1 MRTVKDI
8 LSVILLLFGIGWS
21 LWFVFAG
28 FGNPQDPLYWL
39 YKYQTLECGWMAIGT
54 ILTGGA
60 LVRLFGANLLM
71 LRLAAWVT
79 VASAIVLPYCCL
91 LTKEQRRNNIHW
103 LALAFAF
110 MNYGAFQE
118 FSSGT
123 LTVLLLSAIWVCA
136 VQRPTTNDKR
146 QILSAVLAGLAVTV
160 RFPNILVLLILI
172 PLWKKRS
179 LWLVPIAALSAGLV
193 YLLGYA
199 LITPV
204 SMDPA
209 MGSHGV
215 GEMISALWDRGSV
228 LLLYLLMWGGVLAIG
243 RFANDQRP
251 MTNDKLPIAA
261 GVIVGALLSYYVSRA
276 IPTWKWYNM
285 DLTYLISAMILVIT
299 LYRYTVISRDRAL
312 LIGALLLMIATLG
325 TDTAWLKLFPAVLCL
340 LPVAAVQYESSMRQ
354 YLFPVLLILAVTVM
368 IRFSINS
375 VGSSNLRVSNTPS
388 QVAPYTHIRITE
400 KEEAWMQQVLADY
413 SSLNDPYGEADRT
426 NGMSKEMVNVLAV
439 GRNMHLMRAITGC
452 EAAVYN
458 EFWSNIFDSVYTT
471 KYEQIIEAQ
480 HPIVFCSFA
489 PNFKKET
496 DRDTESC
503 LENMLR
509 ANGYHEID
517 RSDYKYMIYIPP
529 MLND

>member
-1 MRTVKDI
+1 MRSYKDI
-8 LSVILLLFGIGWS
+8 LSVSLLLFAIGWS

-39 YKYQTLECGWMAIGT
+39 YKYQTLECGWMAVGT
-54 ILTGGA
+54 ILTGAA

-71 LRLAAWVT
+71 LRLTAWAT
-79 VASAIVLPYCCL
+79 VAAAIVLPYCAL
-91 LTKEQRRNNIHW
+91 LTKEQRRDNIHW

-136 VQRPTTNDKR
+136 VKSQITNDKL
-146 QILSAVLAGLAVTV
+146 QIVTAILAGIAVTV

-172 PLWKKRS
+172 PLWRKKS

-204 SMDPA
+204 SMDPS

-215 GEMISALWDRGSV
+215 GEMISALWERSYV
-228 LLLYLLMWGGVLAIG
+228 LILYLLMGGGALAIG
-243 RFANDQRP
+243 YKSQIANIKFQI
-251 MTNDKLPIAA
+251 LA
-261 GVIVGALLSYYVSRA
+261 GVIVGALLSCYVTYA
-276 IPTWKWYNM
+276 IPTWKWYNI
-285 DLTYLISAMILVIT
+285 DLTYMISAMVLVLAVGKLPIT
-299 LYRYTVISRDRAL
+299 NYQLP
-312 LIGALLLMIATLG
+312 IGAIILMIATLG
-325 TDTAWLKLFPAVLCL
+325 TDMAWLKLFPAVLCL
-340 LPVAAVQYESSMRQ
+340 LPVAASSYEAPMRR
-354 YLFPVLLILAVTVM
+354 YLFPLLAIFAVTVM

-388 QVAPYTHIRITE
+388 QIAPYTHIRITD
-400 KEEAWMQQVLADY
+400 KEEAWMQQVLADRD
-413 SSLNDPYGEADRT
+413 SLAGE
-426 NGMSKEMVNVLAV
+426 VLAV
-439 GRNMHLMRAITGC
+439 GRSMHLMRAITGC

-458 EFWSNIFDSVYTT
+458 EFWSNIYDSVYTR
-471 KYEQIIEAQ
+471 KYEAFIEARQ
-480 HPIVFCSFA
+480 PIVFCSFA
-489 PNFKKET
+489 PGFKKEN

-509 ANGYHEID
+509 AHGYRTLD
-517 RSDYKYMIYIPP
+517 RSAYKYMIYLPP
-529 MLND
+529 NHQSSIIND

>member
-1 MRTVKDI
+1 MRIVKDI

-54 ILTGGA
+54 ILTGGV

-79 VASAIVLPYCCL
+79 VSTAIVLPYCCL
-91 LTKEQRRNNIHW
+91 LTKEQKRNNIHW

-136 VQRPTTNDKR
+136 TNSNLKP
-146 QILSAVLAGLAVTV
+146 QTSNILSAVLAGLAVTV

-179 LWLVPIAALSAGLV
+179 LWLVPVAVLSAGLI
-193 YLLGYA
+193 YLIGYA

-243 RFANDQRP
+243 NKFQNFKFQ
-251 MTNDKLPIAA
+251 IAA
-261 GVIVGALLSYYVSRA
+261 GVLVGALLSYYVSRA

-299 LYRYTVISRDRAL
+299 LYRYTVIPRDRAL

-340 LPVAAVQYESSMRQ
+340 LPVAAVQYESSMRK

-413 SSLNDPYGEADRT
+413 SSLNDQMVNDQ
-426 NGMSKEMVNVLAV
+426 MVNVLAV

-458 EFWSNIFDSVYTT
+458 EFWSNIFDTVYTR

-509 ANGYHEID
+509 AQGYHEID
-517 RSDYKYMIYIPP
+517 RSAYKYMIYLPP
-529 MLND
+529 SGNDQIVNE